1 MNVNQIIKK
10 NYWKGID
17 DETTEYENLKV
28 ILMSRIRS
36 PTGIDLNEL
45 KNGDYI
51 IFIYFFI

>member
-45 KNGDYI
+45 KNGNYT